1 MKDVPE
7 AVYEGAH
14 IVISVP
20 HGGECYSLSFLDAR
34 DEQMTVKSVINCESA
49 HG

>member
-14 IVISVP
+14 IVLSVP
-20 HGGECYSLSFLDAR
+20 PGGESYSLSFLDAR
-34 DEQMTVKSVINCESA
+34 DEKMTVKSVINCESA